1 MKSALLLLLAL
12 AALAVHAQ
20 TPPRTEISGPLE
32 LIAATPFD
40 EDTPATRK
48 GTINGWQASIG
59 EWTVMDGALHGDE
72 VPEDKHASSCTYK
85 IDAADLVI
93 TAQFRLGEATH
104 LAFGCRDTIAPHHH
118 LARTFI
124 NKDAIW
130 IQHMSGIAKTTKAV
144 KASEL
149 KTPIDPEAWHDLMLE
164 ISGDHYRAK
173 VDGHVIE
180 ARHERFADAKGIVAL
195 IVKGQGAQFKNLKLW
210 KTAKEKVAP

>member
-1 MKSALLLLLAL
+1 MKSALLLFLAL
-12 AALAVHAQ
+12 AAHAVHAQ

-32 LIAATPFD
+32 LIVATAFD

-48 GTINGWQASIG
+48 GIINGWQASIG
-59 EWTVMDGALHGDE
+59 EWTVKDGALHGDE
-72 VPEDKHASSCTYK
+72 VPEDNHASSCTYK

-124 NKDAIW
+124 SKDAIW

-144 KASEL
+144 KAEEL
-149 KTPIDPEAWHDLMLE
+149 KTPIDPEAWHDLTIE
-164 ISGDHYRAK
+164 ISGDHYRATI
-173 VDGHVIE
+173 DGHVIE

-210 KTAKEKVAP
+210 KAAKEKVAP

>member
-1 MKSALLLLLAL
+1 MKSALLLFLAL
-12 AALAVHAQ
+12 AAHAVHAQ

-32 LIAATPFD
+32 LIVATAFD

-48 GTINGWQASIG
+48 GIINGWQASIG
-59 EWTVMDGALHGDE
+59 EWTVKDGALHGDE

-85 IDAADLVI
+85 IDATDLVI

-124 NKDAIW
+124 SKDAIW

-144 KASEL
+144 KAEEL
-149 KTPIDPEAWHDLMLE
+149 KTPIDPEAWHDLTIE
-164 ISGDHYRAK
+164 ISGDHYRATI
-173 VDGHVIE
+173 DGHVIE

-210 KTAKEKVAP
+210 KAAKEKVAP

>member
-12 AALAVHAQ
+12 AAHAVHAQ

-32 LIAATPFD
+32 LIVATAFD

-48 GTINGWQASIG
+48 GIINGWQASIG
-59 EWTVMDGALHGDE
+59 EWTVKDGALHGDE
-72 VPEDKHASSCTYK
+72 VPEDKHASYCTYK

-124 NKDAIW
+124 SKDAIW

-144 KASEL
+144 KAEEL
-149 KTPIDPEAWHDLMLE
+149 KTPIDPEAWHDLTIE
-164 ISGDHYRAK
+164 ISGDHYRATI
-173 VDGHVIE
+173 DGHVIE

-210 KTAKEKVAP
+210 KAAKEKVAP

>member
-1 MKSALLLLLAL
+1 MKSALLLFLAL
-12 AALAVHAQ
+12 AAHAVHAQ

-32 LIAATPFD
+32 LIVATAFD

-48 GTINGWQASIG
+48 GIINGWQASIG
-59 EWTVMDGALHGDE
+59 EWTVKDGALHGDE

-85 IDAADLVI
+85 IDATNLVI

-124 NKDAIW
+124 SKDAIW

-144 KASEL
+144 KAAEL
-149 KTPIDPEAWHDLMLE
+149 KTPIDPEAWHDLMIE